1 MTYIGLITRY
11 ITVAV
16 VAFVIGVWTGRRS
29 ILNEDE
35 SWNS

>member
-11 ITVAV
+11 ITVAI

-29 ILNEDE
+29 MMHEEDL
-35 SWNS
+35 